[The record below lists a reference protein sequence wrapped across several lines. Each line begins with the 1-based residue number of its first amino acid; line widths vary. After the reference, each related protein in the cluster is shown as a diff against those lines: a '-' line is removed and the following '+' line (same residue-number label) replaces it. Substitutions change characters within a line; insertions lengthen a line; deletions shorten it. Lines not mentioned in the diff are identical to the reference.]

1 MWDGGEPSK
10 RRKIS
15 DLRNAAPY
23 CSQSALSLICKE
35 IEKHGLPDQ
44 KRRQDIWK
52 ENKDLLESTEMCKYG
67 PLLQTMAAQVLPE
80 KQSISGAL
88 ETGSH
93 LEIFYVN
100 ILSFLAGVFH
110 KCGSFTDWLLKFHSL
125 KPSSA
130 TQPWKAVVYVDEV
143 HPGNILNSSGRKAWC
158 CYMLFL
164 ELGSM
169 LSKEDLWMC
178 LFVVRSSE
186 VQLLEA
192 GISQVVRLLL
202 ERLFVHDQ
210 PQTGVLLSSAKGNV
224 RLFLHWECFCKMEL
238 LRRLFGQTAKTVVQS
253 LACCARTFFI

>member
-1 MWDGGEPSK
+1 M
-10 RRKIS
+10 
-15 DLRNAAPY
+15 RNAVPY

-52 ENKDLLESTEMCKYG
+52 ENKDLLESTAMCKYG
-67 PLLQTMAAQVLPE
+67 PLLQTMAAQAARKAEHIRCFGDRLTLGDLLCE
-80 KQSISGAL
+80 YSAL
-88 ETGSH
+88 LGWC
-93 LEIFYVN
+93 VPQM
-100 ILSFLAGVFH
+100 
-110 KCGSFTDWLLKFHSL
+110 WFHSL

-158 CYMLFL
+158 CYMSFL

-169 LSKEDLWMC
+169 LSKEDLWIC

-192 GISQVVRLLL
+192 GISQVVRL
-202 ERLFVHDQ
+202 F
-210 PQTGVLLSSAKGNV
+210 
-224 RLFLHWECFCKMEL
+224 
-238 LRRLFGQTAKTVVQS
+238 
-253 LACCARTFFI
+253 

>member
-1 MWDGGEPSK
+1 MEDGGEPSK

-15 DLRNAAPY
+15 DLRNAVPY

-52 ENKDLLESTEMCKYG
+52 ENKDLLESTAMCKYG

-100 ILSFLAGVFH
+100 ILPFLAGVCH

-158 CYMLFL
+158 CYMSFL

-169 LSKEDLWMC
+169 LSKEDLWIC
-178 LFVVRSSE
+178 LFVVRSSG
-186 VQLLEA
+186 L
-192 GISQVVRLLL
+192 
-202 ERLFVHDQ
+202 
-210 PQTGVLLSSAKGNV
+210 
-224 RLFLHWECFCKMEL
+224 
-238 LRRLFGQTAKTVVQS
+238 
-253 LACCARTFFI
+253 